1 MVLPLKPLSFFEG
14 CLWLVSWIASLDT
27 HLHAS
32 CLHIWATDVKGNS
45 DVKLVGHG
53 FPLDQSELTD
63 VVSVVSRVDHICV
76 VQLPSVHQHV
86 VYLHSDRRNIRMV
99 EEIIRNNSLFVVAV
113 KQKCWRK
120 TRQKHHGTF

>member
-1 MVLPLKPLSFFEG
+1 MV
-14 CLWLVSWIASLDT
+14 SLDT
-27 HLHAS
+27 HSHAS
-32 CLHIWATDVKGNS
+32 CLHIWAADVKGHS

-86 VYLHSDRRNIRMV
+86 VNLHSDRRNVRMG
-99 EEIIRNNSLFVVAV
+99 EYIIRNNRLFCCSQT
-113 KQKCWRK
+113 KMLEKNK
-120 TRQKHHGTF
+120 TKASWDFLV